1 MTKTL
6 LFVVNVDWFFI
17 SHRMLIAQEAIRVG
31 YTVHIATA
39 LTNKKQELERAGFVV
54 HPLTFDRSSTSLW
67 NAASLAFQFWKLFR
81 TVRPD
86 IVHLITIKSV
96 LLGGIVGRLTSVPAM
111 VAAISGL
118 GYVFVAR
125 GYVAK
130 ARRKAVGMLYRLAL
144 GHDNL
149 TVIFQNPDDVRAVS
163 QFASLAQDKV
173 ATIRGSGVD
182 LERFAAEPLPLGIP
196 VVVMAARLLK
206 DKGVHEFV
214 RAARLLKQRGCS
226 ARFALIGTTDP
237 DNPSSVTQSELEAW
251 VSDDIVEWWGH
262 CSDMPSALTAA
273 NIVVLPSYR
282 EGLPKVLLEAAS
294 CGRAVITTDVPGCR
308 DAIDPN
314 VTGSLVPV
322 RDASALAN
330 AIQALVNN
338 PERCKTMGQAGRMLA
353 ERAFD
358 VRQVVNAHMNIYQ
371 RLLEKS

>member
-1 MTKTL
+1 MIKTL

-17 SHRMLIAQEAIRVG
+17 SHRMLIAQEAIRMG
-31 YTVHIATA
+31 YAVHIATG
-39 LTNKKQELERAGFVV
+39 LTDRRQELEHAGLVV
-54 HPLTFDRSSTSLW
+54 HPLAFDRSSASLW
-67 NAASLAFQFWKLFR
+67 NTADLTFQLWRVFR

-96 LLGGIVGRLTSVPAM
+96 LLGGVVGRLAAVPAM

-125 GYVAK
+125 GYMAQ
-130 ARRKAVGMLYRLAL
+130 ARLKVVGMLYRLAL
-144 GHDNL
+144 GHENL
-149 TVIFQNPDDVRAVS
+149 AVIFQNPDDLGALS
-163 QFASLAQDKV
+163 KIASLPQNKV
-173 ATIRGSGVD
+173 TTIRGSGVD

-206 DKGVHEFV
+206 DKGLHEFV
-214 RAARLLKQRGCS
+214 QAARLLKQRGCI
-226 ARFALIGTTDP
+226 ARFALIGSMDP
-237 DNPSSVTQSELEAW
+237 DNPSSITRPELEAW

-262 CSDMPSALTAA
+262 RSDMPSALAAA

-338 PERCKTMGQAGRMLA
+338 PERCKTMGEAGRMLA

-358 VRQVVNAHMNIYQ
+358 VRQVVNAHMTIYQ
-371 RLLEKS
+371 RLLEKL